1 MRFPPIRYEIT
12 IAANLINENEDTS
25 SILATLQTDDS
36 VRSFLKSILSTFNL
50 DATVLTSKIIDIA
63 PTISTSLSV
72 SSINY
77 NNATF

>member
-1 MRFPPIRYEIT
+1 MRFPPIKYEIT

-50 DATVLTSKIIDIA
+50 DATVLTSKIIDIV